1 MTARRRCCPLHLE
14 PLEGREVPA
23 GAITA
28 SISHGKLTITG
39 DDQADGLTLRVTPI
53 SVLLTPDGS
62 TSVNGLPPETALVLP
77 GTVTSLSA
85 HLAGGDDSL
94 SIDPASDFIL
104 TGAAAI
110 DLGDGTM
117 NTLNLTTTGHIT
129 LGSLAV
135 TSGGASNTVTVSAG
149 AGLGTVNGPASVSF
163 GAGGANPV
171 TLNEMKFLGAT
182 GLKVAVGKGGG
193 NAVQATNVT
202 VAKALSIDTGNAP
215 GAVQTFTGCSLGG
228 LSLTGA
234 APYFNLDS
242 STVNGDVSDHAT
254 FACLGGL
261 NDAAVTGD
269 VTITAGF
276 EGALVTSGDCSARN
290 VSISGGIVGVVQ
302 VTGTSATISGGLSV
316 TGGVA
321 TVVSFATT
329 GLSEVKGNVAVR
341 GGGILTSLQTTGRF
355 KADRNVTV
363 ISGNG
368 PTGVTLGDPTAA
380 VAILGNLT
388 IKASGGPAT
397 VGLTDLTIGKAARIT
412 TGGAAD
418 TLTIDGSTFQGAF
431 TADLGGGD
439 DTMAI
444 AQQTGLTAPVTFT
457 GKTMIT
463 AGSGN
468 DTLRLGLAAGGPG
481 GDAHSRAVFSVP
493 TSRIDGGAGFN
504 TFDGLTPGQSPSQ
517 YAGPTAAD
525 FANWTD
531 PTP

>member
-1 MTARRRCCPLHLE
+1 MSARCRCRRLNLE
-14 PLEGREVPA
+14 PAEGREVPA
-23 GAITA
+23 WAITA
-28 SISHGKLTITG
+28 SIFRGKLMITG

-53 SVLLTPDGS
+53 SVLFTPDGS

-77 GTVTSLSA
+77 GKVTSLSA

-94 SIDPASDFIL
+94 SIDPASDFVL
-104 TGAAAI
+104 TGAVAI
-110 DLGDGTM
+110 DVGDGTT

-135 TSGGASNTVTVSAG
+135 TSGDASNTVTVSAG
-149 AGLGTVNGPASVSF
+149 AGLGTVNGPASFSF
-163 GAGGANPV
+163 GAGRANPV

-182 GLKVAVGKGGG
+182 GFKVAVGKGGG

-202 VAKALSIDTGNAP
+202 VAKTLSIDTGNAP
-215 GAVQTFTGCSLGG
+215 GAVQTFTGSSLGG
-228 LSLTGA
+228 LALTGA

-242 STVNGDVSDHAT
+242 STINRNVSDQAT

-261 NDAAVTGD
+261 SDVVVTGD
-269 VTITAGF
+269 VTLTAGF
-276 EGALVTSGDCSARN
+276 EGALSTSGDCTARN
-290 VSISGGIVGVVQ
+290 VSISGGIVGVDQ

-316 TGGVA
+316 TAGTD

-329 GLSEVKGNVAVR
+329 GVSEVKGNVAVR
-341 GGGILTSLQTTGRF
+341 GGGIQKSLQITGQF

-363 ISGNG
+363 TCGNG
-368 PTGVTLGDPTAA
+368 PTGVTLGDPAAA
-380 VAILGNLT
+380 VAIQESLT
-388 IKASGGPAT
+388 IKASGPAT
-397 VGLTDLTIGKAARIT
+397 VGLTDLTVGKATRIT
-412 TGGAAD
+412 TGGGVD
-418 TLTIDGSTFQGAF
+418 GLTIDGSTFQGMF

-439 DTMAI
+439 DTLAI

-468 DTLRLGLAAGGPG
+468 DTLRLGPAADGPG

-517 YAGPTAAD
+517 YTGLTAAD
-525 FANWTD
+525 FVNWTD